1 MQINNNFTI
10 INNKV
15 YQLTQIE
22 NSWYIS
28 YEGTEKLDGFNN
40 YKDNHFIKAIPSE
53 SITNSF
59 YQKAIAYIGNTGFL
73 IVSEFPTGIFNLFT
87 DEKDLASKNG
97 FNMVGQFEF
106 YKECS
111 LDEIDSICLLRTIS
125 KLPYPYPIGL
135 PDREVI
141 YKTKK

>member
-10 INNKV
+10 INNRV

-28 YEGTEKLDGFNN
+28 YEGAEKLDGFNN
-40 YKDNHFIKAIPSE
+40 YKGNHFIKAVSPE

-73 IVSEFPTGIFNLFT
+73 IVSEFPKGNFNLFT
-87 DEKDLASKNG
+87 DEKDIASKNG
-97 FNMVGQFEF
+97 FKMVGQFEF

-111 LDEIDSICLLRTIS
+111 SHEIDSICLLRTKS
-125 KLPYPYPIGL
+125 KLPYPYPEGL
-135 PDREVI
+135 PLREVI
-141 YKTKK
+141 YKINE